1 MVRTRDVL
9 SLGLAF
15 QMLLLGTTGLSFS
28 AVGAVVAPVTALTA
42 WYDLFLPVAITCL
55 VLGIGL
61 AWWGLDRWPWIAPGG
76 VWNVALLAFG
86 GAIAGMAAG
95 GFLDFLNGAPA
106 TPELPS
112 IGRAI
117 GWGLG
122 LLVGVV
128 LGRRR
133 DWLVREESSED
144 VTDADVEPTLLS

>member
-1 MVRTRDVL
+1 MGRIGDVL

-15 QMLLLGTTGLSFS
+15 QMLLLGTAGLSFS

-55 VLGIGL
+55 VLGLGL
-61 AWWGLDRWPWIAPGG
+61 AWWGLDRWPGIAPGG

-86 GAIAGMAAG
+86 GAMAGMATG
-95 GFLDFLNGAPA
+95 LLFDFLNGAPV

-112 IGRAI
+112 IGRVV

-122 LLVGVV
+122 LFGGVIM
-128 LGRRR
+128 GWRRE
-133 DWLVREESSED
+133 WLVRDDATDDRTGADGGQSS
-144 VTDADVEPTLLS
+144 